1 MSKDKPS
8 NVAPEFHSS
17 DRLPSVRARFAIC
30 VLIFLVAFGVRV
42 LSWHDTRLEVG
53 KVQTAVT
60 GDYQHV
66 AQLLRQGGLASF
78 VSSSSPLSDLNTLG
92 HPPGYSILIAGIFS
106 IFGESNTAVQFMQIT
121 CDAFAAVMIFLI
133 VAELL
138 PFNAAVIAGM
148 LAAFS
153 PQFAWNSVL
162 LLPDSLAVLPILVA
176 VFCLARATKNPRLVT
191 FMIAGAL
198 VGLSCWFRANAML
211 LTLFLAAAV
220 PFLFKKREIAKRPTN
235 FSLSLPR
242 QRDKLKFVGQR
253 WRYAL
258 AVVFGTLLIVVPLTV
273 RNAIVFHRF
282 IPLSLGAGQ
291 TLLEGIADYDP
302 DGKLGIPNTDVDIMK
317 QEAEQSG
324 RPDYYG
330 TLFNPDG
337 VERER
342 ARLSRGFAM
351 IRSHPFW
358 FSGVMA
364 RRAAS
369 MLRLERSR
377 LVSIEPPV
385 SHSLGAI
392 DNLEPA
398 WTGTP
403 AELSLS
409 GVGLSPQAK
418 VFHEVPTDRL
428 TLVGDESR
436 YGDQFSSHVVD
447 VKQNNDYV
455 FTAPIKIER
464 GRMRI
469 SVTDSSGKAYTS
481 TIVETIENTKPEEQP
496 TNLVELPFVTSS
508 NQRVQ
513 VVFSNEASNPPQPLL
528 KVGPIKLFEL
538 GPARFLWT
546 RYPRLLVRGIQKIF
560 LTAVMLPLAVIGL
573 AVLIIRKHRR
583 ALIILLLVPV
593 YYFCV
598 QSIVHT
604 EYRYVLAVDYF
615 LFTLVGAA
623 VAWSADI
630 LSARARSAKND
641 LELVL
646 KS

>member
-1 MSKDKPS
+1 MKSAPAMTSPEDLNDKR
-8 NVAPEFHSS
+8 SS
-17 DRLPSVRARFAIC
+17 RRLRLMIC
-30 VLIFLVAFGVRV
+30 CLIFLIAFGVRV

-60 GDYQHV
+60 ADYQRV
-66 AQLLRQGGLASF
+66 AQLLRQGGLGSF
-78 VSSSSPLSDLNTLG
+78 LSSSSPLSDLNTLG
-92 HPPGYSILIAGIFS
+92 HPPGYSILMAGIFS
-106 IFGESNTAVQFMQIT
+106 MFGESNTAVQFVQIT
-121 CDAFAAVMIFLI
+121 CDALAAVMIFLI

-138 PFNAAVIAGM
+138 PFSAAVIAGM

-162 LLPDSLAVLPILVA
+162 LLPDSLAVLPILIAIYCLTRA
-176 VFCLARATKNPRLVT
+176 VKNPRLIT
-191 FMIAGAL
+191 FIIAGAL
-198 VGLSCWFRANAML
+198 IGLSCWLRANVMF
-211 LTLFLAAAV
+211 LTFFVAASVWFLI
-220 PFLFKKREIAKRPTN
+220 KRERP
-235 FSLSLPR
+235 
-242 QRDKLKFVGQR
+242 

-258 AVVFGTLLIVVPLTV
+258 AVIFGTLLIVLPLTI

-291 TLLEGIADYDP
+291 TLLEGIADYDQQ
-302 DGKLGIPNTDVDIMK
+302 GRFGIPNTDVGIMK

-342 ARLSRGFAM
+342 ARLSRGVSL

-377 LVSIEPPV
+377 LVSTEPPI
-385 SHSLGAI
+385 SHSLAI
-392 DNLEPA
+392 DNLEPV
-398 WTGTP
+398 WIGKP
-403 AELSLS
+403 AELFSS
-409 GVGLSPQAK
+409 GVGLSTRVRVQ
-418 VFHEVPTDRL
+418 HELPTDRL
-428 TLVGDESR
+428 TLIGDDSK
-436 YGDQFSSHVVD
+436 YGDQFSSNAVD
-447 VKQNNDYV
+447 VKKDFDYV
-455 FTAPIKIER
+455 FTLPVTVER

-469 SVTDSSGKAYTS
+469 SVAGPSGRAYSSTV
-481 TIVETIENTKPEEQP
+481 VETIENTKAEDQP
-496 TNLVELPFVTSS
+496 ASLVQLSFLARD

-513 VVFSNEASNPPQPLL
+513 VVFSNEASNPSNPLV
-528 KVGPIKLFEL
+528 KIGPIKLYEL

-546 RYPRLLVRGIQKIF
+546 RYPRLLVHSIQKVF
-560 LTAVMLPLAVIGL
+560 LTAVMLPLAIIGL
-573 AVLIIRKHRR
+573 ALLIFKKNSR

-593 YYFCV
+593 YFFCV

-615 LFTLVGAA
+615 LFALVGVAFAWVGSMVKRTLVPSPFG
-623 VAWSADI
+623 
-630 LSARARSAKND
+630 RG
-641 LELVL
+641 
-646 KS
+646 